1 MSGGDPTALAR
12 RFPQGFLFGTATA
25 AYQIEGAHDADGKGP
40 SIWDTFCRK
49 PGAIS
54 TGETGDVACDH
65 YHRYREDVALL
76 RDLGCD
82 AYRLSISWPRV
93 IPSGSGA
100 VNEAGLA
107 FYDRLVDELLKNG
120 IQPFVT
126 LYHWDL
132 PQALQER
139 GGWSSPETVAAFG
152 RYADLVARRLGDR
165 VRNWMTLNEP
175 EVVAYAGHWVGV
187 HAPGMRD
194 FKTAVH
200 VSHHL
205 LLAHRAA
212 AAAIRAAQGD
222 ARVGI
227 ALNLSPCDPASD
239 AAADAQAAARMDG
252 YLNRWFLDPLFGR
265 GYPKDMLELYQPYF
279 DRGGELDRYE
289 GALDFL
295 GVNYYARRIVRAGGG
310 PLRADRVDPEGAEH
324 TAIGWEVHPASFRK
338 LLVRVHRDYA
348 PRDMYVTE
356 NGAAYDDV
364 IVNDRVEDPARV
376 AFLTRHFDAAAAA
389 IADGVPLRGYFI
401 WTLMDN
407 FEWAHGTSKRFGI
420 VHTDYATQRRRVK
433 SSGDWYRRLI
443 AAHREARTTESPTV
457 PRAVRT

>member
-1 MSGGDPTALAR
+1 MTDPTALAR
-12 RFPQGFLFGTATA
+12 RFPPGFLFGTATA

-40 SIWDTFCRK
+40 SIWDAFSRQ

-65 YHRYREDVALL
+65 YHRWREDVALQ
-76 RDLGCD
+76 RHLGCS

-93 IPSGSGA
+93 VPTGSGA

-107 FYDRLVDELLKNG
+107 FYDRLVDELLSNG
-120 IQPFVT
+120 IRPFVT

-132 PQALQER
+132 PQALQEQ
-139 GGWSSPETVAAFG
+139 GGWSSADSVAAFG
-152 RYADLVARRLGDR
+152 RYADAVARRLGDR
-165 VRNWMTLNEP
+165 VHDWMTLNEP
-175 EVVAYAGHWVGV
+175 EVVAFAGHWVGV
-187 HAPGMRD
+187 HAPGVRD
-194 FKTAVH
+194 FGTAVN

-212 AAAIRAAQGD
+212 GDAIRAAHRD
-222 ARVGI
+222 SRIGI

-239 AAADAQAAARMDG
+239 TAADAEAAARMDG

-265 GYPKDMLELYQPYF
+265 GYPKDMLDLYRPYF
-279 DRGGELDRYE
+279 DRGGELDRYD
-289 GALDFL
+289 GTLDFL
-295 GVNYYARRIVRAGGG
+295 GVNFYARRIVRAGTG
-310 PLRADRVDPEGAEH
+310 PLLADRVDPQGAER
-324 TAIGWEVHPASFRK
+324 TAIGWEVHPESFRR
-338 LLVRVHRDYA
+338 LLGRLHRDYA
-348 PRDMYVTE
+348 PQHMYVTE
-356 NGAAYDDV
+356 NGAAYDDEV
-364 IVNDRVEDPARV
+364 KDDHVDDPARV
-376 AFLTRHFDAAAAA
+376 AFLARHFDAAAEA

-433 SSGDWYRRLI
+433 TSGEWYRRLI
-443 AAHREARTTESPTV
+443 AAHRGARATASPNV
-457 PRAVRT
+457 PHAVRT

>member
-1 MSGGDPTALAR
+1 MSDPTALAR
-12 RFPQGFLFGTATA
+12 RFPAGFLFGTATA
-25 AYQIEGAHDADGKGP
+25 AYQIEGGHDADGKGL
-40 SIWDTFCRK
+40 SIWDTFCRR

-65 YHRYREDVALL
+65 YHRWREDVALL
-76 RDLGCD
+76 RELGCN

-93 IPSGSGA
+93 LPSGTGA

-107 FYDRLVDELLKNG
+107 FYDRLIDELLANRVR
-120 IQPFVT
+120 PFVT

-132 PQALQER
+132 PQALQEN
-139 GGWSSPETVAAFG
+139 GGWSAPRTVAAFG
-152 RYADLVARRLGDR
+152 RYADVIARRLGDR
-165 VRNWMTLNEP
+165 VQDWMTLNEP
-175 EVVAYAGHWVGV
+175 EVVAYAGHYVGV

-194 FKTAVH
+194 FATAVG

-212 AAAIRAAQGD
+212 ADAIRAAHRD

-239 AAADAQAAARMDG
+239 APADLDAAARMDG

-265 GYPKDMLELYQPYF
+265 GYPKDMLDLYGAYF
-279 DRGGELDRYE
+279 DRGRELE
-289 GALDFL
+289 GYDGRLDFL
-295 GVNYYARRIVRAGGG
+295 GVNYYARRIVRAGTG
-310 PLRADRVDPEGAEH
+310 PLRADRVEPQRAER
-324 TAIGWEVHPASFRK
+324 TAIGWEVHPLSLRK
-338 LLVRVHRDYA
+338 LLVRLHHEYA
-348 PRDMYVTE
+348 PAHLYITE
-356 NGAAYDDV
+356 NGAAYDDTV
-364 IVNDRVEDPARV
+364 VDDRVTDPDRV
-376 AFLTRHFDAAAAA
+376 SFLARHFDAAAGA

-433 SSGDWYRRLI
+433 ASGEWYRRLI
-443 AAHREARTTESPTV
+443 AAHR
-457 PRAVRT
+457 AVRTTSPVPRPVRA

>member
-1 MSGGDPTALAR
+1 
-12 RFPQGFLFGTATA
+12 
-25 AYQIEGAHDADGKGP
+25 
-40 SIWDTFCRK
+40 
-49 PGAIS
+49 
-54 TGETGDVACDH
+54 
-65 YHRYREDVALL
+65 
-76 RDLGCD
+76 LGCD

-132 PQALQER
+132 PQALQEG